1 MNAITLSLPY
11 RSLDALTF
19 LASTDTTRTQI
30 CGVNV
35 SWRGPMELMLVATDG
50 RHG

>member
-19 LASTDTTRTQI
+19 LASTDTTRPRPYPTT
-30 CGVNV
+30 
-35 SWRGPMELMLVATDG
+35 ATKTCLLAR
-50 RHG
+50 RHM